1 MSDSIKNIESISS
14 HELCHLNT
22 TLKQRIGSEGKH
34 AIGIFVLFGS
44 WNSSGTNQGFEPSD
58 SMKAIANVAAQCIE
72 NGVVGYVQVDETE
85 DSLSACLG
93 DNDAVH
99 SMGPCPP
106 EQLPALVVV
115 AQHESMEHS
124 VSEFVTGIP
133 PLKIMTLADQSDDKV
148 LDSWIPQ
155 IRDAVSAVRSQIT
168 TLPITPSDTQEE
180 AIRIFVSGDKSS
192 VGKSSVCLGI
202 LGSLV
207 SMGYDPSSLAYIK
220 PATQCE
226 APQLIQAYCEKVG
239 IPCVPVGPVVY
250 FKGFTR
256 AFLAGET
263 ESSTGLLSSGGAAVD
278 ELARGKK
285 LIMIDGVGFPSV
297 GSICGTDNASM
308 ALACG
313 YPTNTAGER
322 SPVGVLIVG
331 GSGVGAAVDAFNLN
345 ATYFQVRNVPV
356 LGAVFNKLSMEGFYS
371 LENCREQVT
380 KYFDQTS
387 GDSRPF
393 GFVPLTPGIAGEAAM
408 DHVDDY
414 IRLFRDFVDVKGI
427 VEAASRYVPSSKS
440 KRSQSSLA
448 KNSNGGVRR
457 PGKRVKLTNGSS
469 ASANSRLSREAIEA
483 KAKQAG
489 AAPSA

>member
-1 MSDSIKNIESISS
+1 MSDSVEVIGKVSS
-14 HELCHLNT
+14 HELCHLHA
-22 TLKQRIGSEGKH
+22 TLKQRTSSEETS
-34 AIGIFVLFGS
+34 AIGIFVLYGS
-44 WNSSGTNQGFEPSD
+44 WNTAINGFVPCAA
-58 SMKAIANVAAQCIE
+58 MGHIADIASECVE
-72 NGVVGYVQVDETE
+72 NAVVGYAQVDESE
-85 DSLSACLG
+85 DSLAACLG
-93 DNDAVH
+93 DNDALH

-106 EQLPALVVV
+106 SELPALVVV

-124 VSEFVTGIP
+124 VCEFVPGIS
-133 PLKIMTLADQSDDKV
+133 PLKLLQLADHDDEIT
-148 LDSWIPQ
+148 DTWIPQ
-155 IRDAVSAVRSQIT
+155 VRDAVSSVRSQVT
-168 TLPITPSDTQEE
+168 TVPKTPPDEQQDE

-207 SMGYDPSSLAYIK
+207 AMGYDPSSLAYIK

-226 APQLIQAYCEKVG
+226 APQLIQSYCEKVG

-263 ESSTGLLSSGGAAVD
+263 ESSDELLASGGAAVD
-278 ELARGKK
+278 ELARGKR

-313 YPTNTAGER
+313 YPVDKADR
-322 SPVGVLIVG
+322 PPVGVLIVG

-345 ATYFQVRNVPV
+345 ATYFKARNVPV
-356 LGAVFNKLSMEGFYS
+356 LGAIFNKLSLEGFYS

-380 KYFDQTS
+380 KYFDQAE

-393 GFVPLTPGIAGEAAM
+393 GFVPLTPGISGESAM
-408 DHVDDY
+408 DHVDDF
-414 IRLFRDFVDVKGI
+414 IRLFRDHVDVKGI
-427 VEAASRYVPSSKS
+427 VEAAARFVPSLSVRVGQTPLS
-440 KRSQSSLA
+440 
-448 KNSNGGVRR
+448 SNGGSR
-457 PGKRVKLTNGSS
+457 PAKRVKLNGTN
-469 ASANSRLSREAIEA
+469 ARKQTLSREAIET

>member
-1 MSDSIKNIESISS
+1 MSGSVKEIGKLSS
-14 HELCHLNT
+14 HELCHLHA
-22 TLKQRIGSEGKH
+22 TLKQRTTSEDKN
-34 AIGIFVLFGS
+34 AIGIFLLYGS
-44 WNSSGTNQGFEPSD
+44 WNTGKNGFEPS
-58 SMKAIANVAAQCIE
+58 SVMGSLSEIASRSFSEKSVA
-72 NGVVGYVQVDETE
+72 GYVQVDES
-85 DSLSACLG
+85 DDALAACLG
-93 DNDAVH
+93 DNDAMH

-106 EQLPALVVV
+106 SELPALVVV
-115 AQHESMEHS
+115 VQHESMEHS
-124 VSEFVTGIP
+124 VSEFLLGIP
-133 PLKIMTLADQSDDKV
+133 PLEILQLASNDKFI
-148 LDSWIPQ
+148 DESWLPQ
-155 IRDAVSAVRSQIT
+155 IRDAVSSVRAQVTTVPREASDSQ
-168 TLPITPSDTQEE
+168 QE

-192 VGKSSVCLGI
+192 VGKSSVCLGL

-226 APQLIQAYCEKVG
+226 APQLIQTYCESVG

-263 ESSTGLLSSGGAAVD
+263 GSSSELLASGGEAVD
-278 ELARGKK
+278 ELAQGKR

-313 YPTNTAGER
+313 YPVDKSDRA
-322 SPVGVLIVG
+322 PVGVLIVG

-345 ATYFQVRNVPV
+345 ATYFEARNVPV
-356 LGAVFNKLSMEGFYS
+356 LGAVFNKLSLEGFYS

-387 GDSRPF
+387 GESRPF
-393 GFVPLTPGIAGEAAM
+393 GFVPLMPEIAGESAM
-408 DHVDDY
+408 EHVDEY
-414 IRLFRDFVDVKGI
+414 IRLFRDHVDVKGL
-427 VEAASRYVPSSKS
+427 VEAAARYVPSMS
-440 KRSQSSLA
+440 KRGTSA
-448 KNSNGGVRR
+448 NSNGGSR
-457 PGKRVKLTNGSS
+457 PAKWLKLNGTG
-469 ASANSRLSREAIEA
+469 ARKQTMSREAIEA